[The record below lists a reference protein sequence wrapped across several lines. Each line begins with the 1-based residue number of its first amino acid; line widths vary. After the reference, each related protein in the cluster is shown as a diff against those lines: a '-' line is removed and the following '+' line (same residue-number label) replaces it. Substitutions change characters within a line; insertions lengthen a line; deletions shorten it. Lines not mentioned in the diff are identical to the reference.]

1 MVRPHHS
8 GAKNHC
14 GCHLRHEELAKRLIP
29 IVVNQMCEDHVH
41 TEEEA
46 LTVIL
51 AMNGYTVRMGKEK
64 RGGKSTLTY
73 FVEYWR
79 ADNEG

>member
-1 MVRPHHS
+1 MKAVLLSIRPEWCDLIIR
-8 GAKNHC
+8 GQKTIADAIC
-14 GCHLRHEELAKRLIP
+14 DMDDEELA
-29 IVVNQMCEDHVH
+29 
-41 TEEEA
+41 
-46 LTVIL
+46 VIL
-51 AMNGYTVRMGKEK
+51 AMNGYTVSMGKEK